1 MKNYFNTFLIRPFTV
16 RGKYIGYVG
25 VFLAFGQGVGPL
37 LGGALTE
44 KVSWRVSVV
53 ILVNVQRALTITY
66 RSLKLRVSVVF
77 LDYSTT
83 GACRNLRS
91 YVTAAVKESRG

>member
-1 MKNYFNTFLIRPFTV
+1 MKKYYITFLIRPFTV

-53 ILVNVQRALTITY
+53 ILINVQCALIISY
-66 RSLKLRVSVVF
+66 RFSKTRISVVF
-77 LDYSTT
+77 LDYSSISAR
-83 GACRNLRS
+83 GNLRS
-91 YVTAAVKESRG
+91 YVTTAVKESRG